1 MPKPRRI
8 KNFLKVSND
17 SSSHGASFPN
27 LTSSRHPQEEVAS
40 SHHGAKVSVQPHNQ
54 TSLQSTQQR
63 VARSTWVTR
72 TTQVVSA
79 SNDQTQAPHASQNES
94 PTLVAASISS
104 QIPNQTRLQREANAP
119 IQPPN
124 QTSSQHEANVPVQPT
139 NPTSSQHEANVP
151 VQPPNLTS
159 QSAQPMAAR
168 PRRRV
173 GRESTHYWSV
183 DALGMLIYINRFSL
197 VLYLVYI
204 FFNNIIFIS
213 QQMKRM
219 MQFENSI

>member
-1 MPKPRRI
+1 MPKHRRI
-8 KNFLKVSND
+8 KNFVKVSNE

-27 LTSSRHPQEEVAS
+27 LTSSRHPQEEVGS
-40 SHHGAKVSVQPHNQ
+40 SHRGEKASVQPHNQTSLQSTQQRVEEVRSSHRGAKVSVQPHNQ

-63 VARSTWVTR
+63 IVRSTRVAH

-79 SNDQTQAPHASQNES
+79 PNDQTHAPHGSQNES

-119 IQPPN
+119 VQPPN
-124 QTSSQHEANVPVQPT
+124 QTSSQHESNVPVQPP
-139 NPTSSQHEANVP
+139 NLTSSQHEANVP

-173 GRESTHYWSV
+173 GRASTHYWSV
-183 DALGMLIYINRFSL
+183 DALGMLIYRYKLI
-197 VLYLVYI
+197 
-204 FFNNIIFIS
+204 
-213 QQMKRM
+213 
-219 MQFENSI
+219 